1 MSTQLFPSPVCARHP
16 ALPFLGTLRL
26 ARARVHEI
34 CGPARRTLAL
44 MVAQE
49 TGMQTGGPVIWIQAG
64 WLPERLFP
72 DGISP
77 YIAPAR
83 LIFITARRV
92 EDLLWSMEEALRPG
106 AVALVVADLPVP
118 PGLVAV
124 RRLHLAAETGATEGR
139 VPPLGLILTPGEG
152 GAPGVES
159 RWHLTP
165 RHAAAQSRWRLER
178 LRARVDPPKVW
189 QVDMSATGALILGQM
204 RRPPPATAT
213 LPRADIFSTGVQDM
227 RHDRPICSG
236 NPGEAA
242 DA

>member
-1 MSTQLFPSPVCARHP
+1 MPTQSVPTHPVPAPVPAPVRGIAHARHP

-44 MVAQE
+44 MVARE
-49 TGMQTGGPVIWIQAG
+49 TAGPVIWIQAG

-72 DGISP
+72 DGISGH
-77 YIAPAR
+77 IAPAR

-118 PGLVAV
+118 PGLTAV
-124 RRLHLAAETGATEGR
+124 RRLHLAAETGAAEGR

-165 RHAAAQSRWRLER
+165 RHGATQSRWRLER
-178 LRARVDPPKVW
+178 LRARTDPPKIW
-189 QVDMSATGALILGQM
+189 HLDQSPTGAL
-204 RRPPPATAT
+204 T
-213 LPRADIFSTGVQDM
+213 LT
-227 RHDRPICSG
+227 
-236 NPGEAA
+236 
-242 DA
+242 

>member
-1 MSTQLFPSPVCARHP
+1 MRTWQGVAMPTQPLCATTPDRHP
-16 ALPFLGTLRL
+16 ALPFLGGLRM
-26 ARARVHEI
+26 ARARVHEV

-49 TGMQTGGPVIWIQAG
+49 TGGQTGGPVIWIQAG

-77 YIAPAR
+77 FIAPAR
-83 LIFITARRV
+83 LIFITARRA

-124 RRLHLAAETGATEGR
+124 RRLHLAAQTGAAEGR

-159 RWHLTP
+159 RWHLAP
-165 RHAAAQSRWRLER
+165 RHGPGQDRWRLER
-178 LRARVDPPKVW
+178 LRARADPPKVW
-189 QVDMSATGALILGQM
+189 QVDMSATGALGLGQM
-204 RRPPPATAT
+204 RRPPPAMAT
-213 LPRADIFSTGVQDM
+213 EPRPDSFSAGARDM
-227 RHDRPICSG
+227 GDDRPI
-236 NPGEAA
+236 
-242 DA
+242 